1 MGGVYMHNKVL
12 IVEDDSDIV
21 ELLRL
26 YLESNNYIT
35 KDASDG
41 KVALNLL
48 KEEEFDIALVDI
60 MLPKMDGYSLIK
72 EVRQFSN
79 IPIIIISAKT
89 ADMDKVLGL
98 KLGADAYITKP
109 FNPLELVAYVKALLR
124 RYYEFKSLN
133 NEINTLN
140 VGELSLDL
148 SKYIFMKNNKI
159 VPLTSTEIK
168 ILAMMMK
175 SPGKVFTRSQIY
187 ECINGN
193 FYDTDDN
200 TMMVHISNIRGKIED
215 NPAKPEYI
223 KTVRGLGYKLENK
236 EEL

>member
-1 MGGVYMHNKVL
+1 MHNKIL
-12 IVEDDSDIV
+12 IAEDDKDIV
-21 ELLRL
+21 ELLKL
-26 YLESNNYIT
+26 YLESNGFEVTSTYDGLEAIKNFEKNNYDIIIA
-35 KDASDG
+35 DLMMPG
-41 KVALNLL
+41 LN
-48 KEEEFDIALVDI
+48 
-60 MLPKMDGYSLIK
+60 GYELIK
-72 EVRQFSN
+72 IIREISN
-79 IPIIIISAKT
+79 IPIVIVSAKN
-89 ADMDKVLGL
+89 MDSDKILGL
-98 KLGADAYITKP
+98 DIGADAYITKP

-124 RYYEFKSLN
+124 RYYEFKSTN
-133 NEINTLN
+133 NKFNTLS

-148 SKYIFMKNNKI
+148 SKYIFKKNNKI

-187 ECINGN
+187 ECINGD

-215 NPAKPEYI
+215 NPAKPVYI

>member
-1 MGGVYMHNKVL
+1 MHNKIL
-12 IVEDDSDIV
+12 IAEDDTDIV
-21 ELLRL
+21 ELLKL
-26 YLESNNYIT
+26 YLESNGFEVTSTY
-35 KDASDG
+35 DG
-41 KVALNLL
+41 FEALNAF
-48 KEEEFDIALVDI
+48 KKGNYDIIIADL
-60 MLPKMDGYSLIK
+60 MMPGLNGYELIK
-72 EVRQFSN
+72 IVRETSN
-79 IPIIIISAKT
+79 IPIIIVSAKNM
-89 ADMDKVLGL
+89 DSDKVLGL
-98 KLGADAYITKP
+98 DIGADAYITKP

-168 ILAMMMK
+168 ILAMMK

>member
-12 IVEDDSDIV
+12 IVEDDSDI
-21 ELLRL
+21 
-26 YLESNNYIT
+26 
-35 KDASDG
+35 AS
-41 KVALNLL
+41 KLIIKTINV
-48 KEEEFDIALVDI
+48 
-60 MLPKMDGYSLIK
+60 PKMDGYSLIK
-72 EVRQFSN
+72 EVRKFSN

-124 RYYEFKSLN
+124 RYYEFKSSN

-187 ECINGN
+187 ECINGD

-200 TMMVHISNIRGKIED
+200 TMMVHISNIRGKIEN

>member
-1 MGGVYMHNKVL
+1 
-12 IVEDDSDIV
+12 
-21 ELLRL
+21 
-26 YLESNNYIT
+26 
-35 KDASDG
+35 
-41 KVALNLL
+41 
-48 KEEEFDIALVDI
+48 
-60 MLPKMDGYSLIK
+60 
-72 EVRQFSN
+72 
-79 IPIIIISAKT
+79 
-89 ADMDKVLGL
+89 
-98 KLGADAYITKP
+98 
-109 FNPLELVAYVKALLR
+109 
-124 RYYEFKSLN
+124 
-133 NEINTLN
+133 
-140 VGELSLDL
+140 
-148 SKYIFMKNNKI
+148 MKNNKI